1 MNHYLQNSECI
12 VRWLLCNVLIYEVT
26 QCLLGSVV
34 FLRFTVVY
42 ACIIIITS
50 IKHQL
55 LKSAIIRWH
64 LSGVNTFP
72 TMLIQPLH
80 GRRGWRYVLQRCLW
94 LALINLIPFWF
105 PRQNFAES
113 KYTFYTQMCSVRH
126 FLKTISYHI

>member
-1 MNHYLQNSECI
+1 MNQYLQNSEYK
-12 VRWLLCNVLIYEVT
+12 VRWSLCNVLIYKVT
-26 QCLLGSVV
+26 QCLLCSVV
-34 FLRFTVVY
+34 FLRVTVVY
-42 ACIIIITS
+42 ACIIITS
-50 IKHQL
+50 NKHQL

-72 TMLIQPLH
+72 TMLIQPLY
-80 GRRGWRYVLQRCLW
+80 GFRGWRYVLQRCLW

-113 KYTFYTQMCSVRH
+113 KHTFYTQMCSVRH